1 MSITVTAPMRIDLAG
16 GTLDLH
22 PLYLFLHDPLTV
34 TASISLHSRASVMPL
49 EGNRVRLVSEDLD
62 QSVEVENTEELSLG
76 GKLDLLARAVKFY
89 APQGGLE
96 LRTKSAAPKGSG
108 LGASSS
114 LLMSMSKA
122 LGLFSGRD
130 DSIHDIIMYGA
141 GLEAQNLRIP
151 TGYQDY
157 YGACLGGINGLEF
170 KVDGHNIRTLY
181 PSSEFFKLL
190 NDSMIVSFTGI
201 SHFSGTSNWNML
213 KRYVDQEGDTV
224 KRMEAIE
231 DTAHQM
237 WDALI
242 CEDLDKVGKAL
253 DREWQNRRGLAE
265 GVTNDRIDS
274 MVLAAKNAGALASK
288 ICGAGGGGCMLTL
301 SKPENKEKVIEAL
314 RFKGAD
320 ILDVSIDN
328 EGLKVLENNK

>member
-22 PLYLFLHDPLTV
+22 PLYLFLERPLTV
-34 TASISLHSRASVMPL
+34 TASITICSQAKVTPI
-49 EGNRVRLVSEDLD
+49 EGNRVRLISEDLN
-62 QSVEVENTEELSLG
+62 ETLEAENTAELPLG
-76 GKLDLLARAVKFY
+76 GSLDLLVRAVKFY

-96 LRTKSAAPKGSG
+96 LRTRSQAPKGSG

-114 LLMSMSKA
+114 LLMSMSRA
-122 LGLFSGRD
+122 LGLFSERE

-141 GLEAQNLRIP
+141 SSEAQNLRIP
-151 TGYQDY
+151 TGYQEY
-157 YGACLGGINGLEF
+157 YGACLGGVNGLEF

-181 PSSEFFKLL
+181 SSPDFFRQLTEF
-190 NDSMIVSFTGI
+190 MIISFTGQ

-213 KRYVDQEGDTV
+213 KRYVDNEGDTV

-242 CEDLDKVGKAL
+242 CEDMNRVAAAL

-265 GVTNDRIDS
+265 GVTNERIDA

-301 SKPENKEKVIEAL
+301 CAPDKRAQVLEAL
-314 RFKGAD
+314 RNRGAE
-320 ILDVSIDN
+320 ILEATIDT
-328 EGLKVLENNK
+328 EGMKVV

>member
-22 PLYLFLHDPLTV
+22 PLYLFLERPLTV
-34 TASISLHSRASVMPL
+34 TASITICSQAKVTPI
-49 EGNRVRLVSEDLD
+49 EGNRVRIISEDLN
-62 QSVEVENTEELSLG
+62 ETLEAENTAELPLG
-76 GKLDLLARAVKFY
+76 GSLDLLVRAVKFY

-96 LRTKSAAPKGSG
+96 LRTRSQAPKGSG

-114 LLMSMSKA
+114 LLMSMSRA
-122 LGLFSGRD
+122 LGLFSERE

-141 GLEAQNLRIP
+141 SLEAQNLRIP

-157 YGACLGGINGLEF
+157 YGACLGGVNGLEF

-181 PSSEFFKLL
+181 SSPDFFRQLTEF
-190 NDSMIVSFTGI
+190 MIISFTGQ

-213 KRYVDQEGDTV
+213 KRYVDNEGDTV

-242 CEDLDKVGKAL
+242 CEDMNRVAAAL

-265 GVTNDRIDS
+265 GVTNERIDA

-301 SKPENKEKVIEAL
+301 CAPDKRAQVLEAL
-314 RFKGAD
+314 RNRGAE
-320 ILDVSIDN
+320 ILEATIDT
-328 EGLKVLENNK
+328 EGMKVV

>member
-22 PLYLFLHDPLTV
+22 PLYLFLERPLTV
-34 TASISLHSRASVMPL
+34 TASITICSQAKVTPI
-49 EGNRVRLVSEDLD
+49 EGNRVRLISEDLN
-62 QSVEVENTEELSLG
+62 ETLEAENTAELPLG
-76 GKLDLLARAVKFY
+76 GSLDLLVRAVKFY

-96 LRTKSAAPKGSG
+96 LRTRSQAPKGSG

-114 LLMSMSKA
+114 LLMSMSRA
-122 LGLFSGRD
+122 LGLFSERE

-141 GLEAQNLRIP
+141 SLEAQNLRIP

-157 YGACLGGINGLEF
+157 YGACLGGVNGLEF

-181 PSSEFFKLL
+181 SSPDFFRQLTEF
-190 NDSMIVSFTGI
+190 MIISFTGQ

-213 KRYVDQEGDTV
+213 KRYVDNEGDTV

-242 CEDLDKVGKAL
+242 CEDMNRVAAAL

-265 GVTNDRIDS
+265 GVTNERIDA

-301 SKPENKEKVIEAL
+301 CAPDKRAQVLEAL
-314 RFKGAD
+314 RNRGAE
-320 ILDVSIDN
+320 ILEATIDT
-328 EGLKVLENNK
+328 EGMKVV

>member
-22 PLYLFLHDPLTV
+22 PLYLFLERPLTI
-34 TASISLHSRASVMPL
+34 TISINIYSQARVRAI
-49 EGNRVRLVSEDLD
+49 EGNRVRLISEDLG
-62 QSVEVENTEELSLG
+62 SSIEVENTAELQFG
-76 GKLDLLARAVKFY
+76 GPLDLLVRAVNFY
-89 APQGGLE
+89 APQGGVE
-96 LRTKSAAPKGSG
+96 LITHSGAPKGSG

-114 LLMSMSKA
+114 LLMSISKA
-122 LGLFSGRD
+122 LSLFSGRG
-130 DSIHDIIMYGA
+130 DSIHDLIMYGA
-141 GLEAQNLRIP
+141 SLEAQNLRIP

-170 KVDGHNIRTLY
+170 KIDGHNIRSLY
-181 PSSEFFKLL
+181 SSQDFFTKL
-190 NDSMIVSFTGI
+190 NDSLIVSFTGI

-213 KRYVDQEGDTV
+213 KRYIDNEGDTV

-242 CEDLDKVGKAL
+242 CEDLDKVAEAL
-253 DREWQNRRGLAE
+253 DREWQTRRGLAE
-265 GVTNDRIDS
+265 GVTNASIDA

-301 SKPENKEKVIEAL
+301 ARPQERQQVIEAL
-314 RFKGAD
+314 ESKGAE
-320 ILDVSIDN
+320 ILEVSIDSQ
-328 EGLKVLENNK
+328 GLRVAE

>member
-22 PLYLFLHDPLTV
+22 PLYLFLERPLTV
-34 TASISLHSRASVMPL
+34 TASITICSQAKVTPI
-49 EGNRVRLVSEDLD
+49 EGNRVRLISEDLN
-62 QSVEVENTEELSLG
+62 ETLEAENTAELPLG
-76 GKLDLLARAVKFY
+76 GSLDLLVRAVKFY

-96 LRTKSAAPKGSG
+96 LRTRSQAPKGSG

-114 LLMSMSKA
+114 LLMSMSRA
-122 LGLFSGRD
+122 LGLFSERE

-141 GLEAQNLRIP
+141 SLEAQNLRIP

-157 YGACLGGINGLEF
+157 YGACLGGVNGLEF

-181 PSSEFFKLL
+181 SSPDFFRQLTEF
-190 NDSMIVSFTGI
+190 MIISFTGQ

-213 KRYVDQEGDTV
+213 KRYVDNEGDTV

-242 CEDLDKVGKAL
+242 CEDMNRVAAAL

-265 GVTNDRIDS
+265 GVTNERIDA

-301 SKPENKEKVIEAL
+301 CAPDKHAQVLEAL
-314 RFKGAD
+314 RNRGAE
-320 ILDVSIDN
+320 ILEATIDT
-328 EGLKVLENNK
+328 EGMKVV

>member
-1 MSITVTAPMRIDLAG
+1 MSR
-16 GTLDLH
+16 
-22 PLYLFLHDPLTV
+22 
-34 TASISLHSRASVMPL
+34 
-49 EGNRVRLVSEDLD
+49 
-62 QSVEVENTEELSLG
+62 
-76 GKLDLLARAVKFY
+76 
-89 APQGGLE
+89 
-96 LRTKSAAPKGSG
+96 
-108 LGASSS
+108 
-114 LLMSMSKA
+114 A
-122 LGLFSGRD
+122 LGLFSERE

-141 GLEAQNLRIP
+141 SLEAQNLRIP

-157 YGACLGGINGLEF
+157 YGACLGGVNGLEF

-181 PSSEFFKLL
+181 SSPDFFRQLTEF
-190 NDSMIVSFTGI
+190 MIISFTGQ

-213 KRYVDQEGDTV
+213 KRYVDNEGDTV

-242 CEDLDKVGKAL
+242 CEDMNRVAAAL

-265 GVTNDRIDS
+265 GVTNERIDA

-301 SKPENKEKVIEAL
+301 CAPDKRAQVLEAL
-314 RFKGAD
+314 RNRGAE
-320 ILDVSIDN
+320 ILEATIDT
-328 EGLKVLENNK
+328 EGMKVV

>member
-22 PLYLFLHDPLTV
+22 PLYLFLSNPLTV
-34 TASISLHSRASVMPL
+34 TASINLYSVAVVTPI
-49 EGNRVRLVSEDLD
+49 EGNRVRLISEDLGH
-62 QSVEVENTEELSLG
+62 SIEMENTAELPLG

-122 LGLFSGRD
+122 LSLFSERN
-130 DSIHDIIMYGA
+130 DSVKDMIMYGA

-170 KVDGHNIRTLY
+170 KVEGHNIRSLY
-181 PSSEFFKLL
+181 SSDKFFDKL
-190 NDSMIVSFTGI
+190 NKSMIVSFTGI

-213 KRYVDQEGDTV
+213 KRYVDNEGDTV

-242 CEDLDKVGKAL
+242 CEDIDKVALAL

-301 SKPENKEKVIEAL
+301 CKPENRNRVIEAL
-314 RFKGAD
+314 QSKGAD
-320 ILDVSIDN
+320 ILEVSIDT
-328 EGLKVLENNK
+328 EGLRVIENNK

>member
-22 PLYLFLHDPLTV
+22 PLYLFLERPLTV
-34 TASISLHSRASVMPL
+34 TASITICSQAKVTPI
-49 EGNRVRLVSEDLD
+49 EGNRVRLISEDLN
-62 QSVEVENTEELSLG
+62 ETLEAENTAELPLG
-76 GKLDLLARAVKFY
+76 GSLDLLVRAVKFY

-96 LRTKSAAPKGSG
+96 LRTRSQAPKGSG

-114 LLMSMSKA
+114 LLMSMSRA
-122 LGLFSGRD
+122 LGLFSERE

-141 GLEAQNLRIP
+141 SLEAQNLRIP

-157 YGACLGGINGLEF
+157 YGACLGGVNGLEF

-181 PSSEFFKLL
+181 SSPDFFRQLTEF
-190 NDSMIVSFTGI
+190 MIISFTGQ

-213 KRYVDQEGDTV
+213 KRYVDNEGDTV
-224 KRMEAIE
+224 NRMEAIE

-242 CEDLDKVGKAL
+242 CEDMNRVAAAL

-265 GVTNDRIDS
+265 GVTNERIDA

-301 SKPENKEKVIEAL
+301 WRRPST
-314 RFKGAD
+314 
-320 ILDVSIDN
+320 
-328 EGLKVLENNK
+328 LKV

>member
-1 MSITVTAPMRIDLAG
+1 MGITVTAPMRIDLAG

-22 PLYLFLHDPLTV
+22 PLYLFLANPLTV
-34 TASISLHSRASVMPL
+34 TASINLYSMAVVTPI
-49 EGNRVRLVSEDLD
+49 EGNRIRLISEDLD
-62 QSVEVENTEELSLG
+62 QSVEMENTAELPLG

-122 LGLFSGRD
+122 LSLFSNRN
-130 DSIHDIIMYGA
+130 DSMHDLIMYGA
-141 GLEAQNLRIP
+141 SLEAQNLRIP

-170 KVDGHNIRTLY
+170 KVEGHNIRSLY
-181 PSSEFFKLL
+181 SSDAFFNKL
-190 NDSMIVSFTGI
+190 NESMVVSFTGI

-213 KRYVDQEGDTV
+213 KRYIDNEGDTV

-242 CEDLDKVGKAL
+242 CEDLDKVALAL

-288 ICGAGGGGCMLTL
+288 ICGAGGGGCMITL
-301 SKPENKEKVIEAL
+301 CKPENRNRVIEAL
-314 RFKGAD
+314 QSKGAE
-320 ILDVSIDN
+320 ILAVSIDT
-328 EGLKVLENNK
+328 EGLRVLENNK